1 MQKRAPEVST
11 ICVYTRGFRG
21 HLTYISPLPPAS
33 LCLPSLLFS
42 LSRAS
47 ISLRSRFFLCFL
59 LSVFDSPHIAF
70 SRRDYRF
77 IIPQLFRI
85 HATPFRSLR
94 RHNPLLLNQPSF
106 QRELSL
112 SPASPAAPITHARPS
127 IKYTFV
133 GGPAMWRPVIYF
145 SSNCNFSNTYC
156 PLDKCARLFLTRLKN
171 TMSAPTA
178 FLEISPR

>member
-33 LCLPSLLFS
+33 LCLRSLLFS

-85 HATPFRSLR
+85 HATPFRSLL

-106 QRELSL
+106 QRES
-112 SPASPAAPITHARPS
+112 SFPSCRCTHHTRAAFY
-127 IKYTFV
+127 K
-133 GGPAMWRPVIYF
+133 IYV
-145 SSNCNFSNTYC
+145 CRRAGDVAAGY
-156 PLDKCARLFLTRLKN
+156 LF
-171 TMSAPTA
+171 
-178 FLEISPR
+178 FQ